1 MVPEITVIT
10 IYFRDVLVLR
20 SCFLIECGTF
30 FEIYRQTKKLVHY
43 HLKQKQFNNKTGS
56 ICIEIINYIMIT
68 NGIVSECWYY
78 YQGYLISPRKL
89 KQEMISSA
97 KKRFIF
103 SIQSTFISIN
113 FIQRFCNFLSL
124 SKDTISQTHQNKR
137 YFQRRLPL
145 VWNFCHRKRK

>member
-89 KQEMISSA
+89 KQEMISSD
-97 KKRFIF
+97 KKTLYFFNTIYF
-103 SIQSTFISIN
+103 YLDKLHPTILQLFISFERYDFSN
-113 FIQRFCNFLSL
+113 P
-124 SKDTISQTHQNKR
+124 SK
-137 YFQRRLPL
+137 
-145 VWNFCHRKRK
+145 